1 MAKQNVQDRGAQI
14 SRNAEYLIVREIPRD
29 AAQQRYWTFC
39 EAIKFGAEKGP
50 WFALILRNSKKIAWP
65 EPLST
70 SGVINNVILNGVYLA
85 AVLLL
90 QSTDGNA
97 LATGDNRRLL
107 CYQRNLWRYK
117 YSKIKSL
124 DFLGCDF

>member
-50 WFALILRNSKKIAWP
+50 WFALLLRNSKKIARP

-70 SGVINNVILNGVYLA
+70 RGVINNVILNGVYLA
-85 AVLLL
+85 VYFFFKVPMETPW
-90 QSTDGNA
+90 QQVIIDA
-97 LATGDNRRLL
+97 LYVTREISGVISIP
-107 CYQRNLWRYK
+107 K
-117 YSKIKSL
+117 
-124 DFLGCDF
+124 